1 MNMHKITPEEQQKR
15 LYEKARAEQDRYID
29 DLLKKPPQEIVDSAY
44 EKVVREDI
52 LVIFES
58 EDLPDKQ
65 VKELLKLKYPLAECY
80 DKWLKADC
88 SHMDMLRDTIEDFG
102 ESLVKNAELK
112 KKKHEPER

>member
-1 MNMHKITPEEQQKR
+1 MDLQKR
-15 LYEKARAEQDRYID
+15 LYEKARTEQNIYID
-29 DLLKKPPQEIVDSAY
+29 DLLKKSPQEIVDSAY

-102 ESLVKNAELK
+102 ESLVKNVELK